1 MPLCL
6 PLSTDN
12 QGALMGGYAC
22 FGILQG
28 TQSTSVL
35 TNFVAAKA
43 QKNKE
48 EAMQK
53 ISYRDII
60 FFSHRNFII
69 EGEQRWNSFLAHYRL
84 QNGWRNHKQ
93 HSRNIT
99 MLRSGAQENGILP
112 CLPPG
117 AGVQPRRMSADWTA
131 TRSAAWTLCLPCE

>member
-1 MPLCL
+1 L

-69 EGEQRWNSFLAHYRL
+69 EGEQQWNSFLEHL
-84 QNGWRNHKQ
+84 QLLCKKVLKSQFKKLLEKNT
-93 HSRNIT
+93 SP
-99 MLRSGAQENGILP
+99 MIL
-112 CLPPG
+112 
-117 AGVQPRRMSADWTA
+117 
-131 TRSAAWTLCLPCE
+131 